1 MENNTCMNSICCE
14 RFAELKKVET
24 ESESR
29 MQELK
34 RLREVIKEQKPKELM
49 LTDDCV
55 FNHLGQK
62 ICEYDFSPGSHY
74 AGNCEEIL
82 KEMVELYNRF
92 HSRDHV
98 QRNS

>member
-1 MENNTCMNSICCE
+1 MENSTCHNSKC
-14 RFAELKKVET
+14 AETILDLHKSEL
-24 ESESR
+24 ESEKR
-29 MQELK
+29 MQEIK